1 MTRREGFTL
10 VEVLVALAIF
20 AMIASA
26 GVGLLSFAIDNRL
39 AVREASER
47 TAAFQRARA
56 LMRADL
62 GQAAARRVRGA
73 DGAPRAAF
81 ELGGESLFAVTRR
94 GWINPGDAQRASMQR
109 VDYRLIEG
117 RLERRVRERLDG
129 ARPAEPQVLLENV
142 QSAQVTAILD
152 GDPIADWRPVQNRPL
167 PDAVR
172 IDLTL
177 KGYGPISQLF
187 MVAGADA

>member
-1 MTRREGFTL
+1 MTRRAGFTL

-47 TAAFQRARA
+47 TAAFQRTRA

-62 GQAAARRVRGA
+62 GQAAPRRVRGA
-73 DGAPRAAF
+73 DGAPEAAF
-81 ELGGESLFAVTRR
+81 ELGGEPLFAVTRR
-94 GWINPGDAQRASMQR
+94 GWINPGEAQRASMQR
-109 VDYRLIEG
+109 VDYRLIDG

-142 QSAQVTAILD
+142 ESARVTAILD
-152 GDPIADWRPVQNRPL
+152 GDPIVDWRPTRNRPL

-177 KGYGPISQLF
+177 DGYGPVSQLF

>member
-1 MTRREGFTL
+1 MTRRAGFTL

-142 QSAQVTAILD
+142 QSAQVMAILD

-177 KGYGPISQLF
+177 EGYGPVTQLF
-187 MVAGADA
+187 MLAGADA

>member
-1 MTRREGFTL
+1 MTRRAGFTL

-39 AVREASER
+39 AVRDASER

-62 GQAAARRVRGA
+62 GQAAPRRVRGA
-73 DGAPRAAF
+73 DGAPQAAF
-81 ELGGESLFAVTRR
+81 ELGGEALFAVTRR
-94 GWINPGDAQRASMQR
+94 GWINPGEARRASMQR
-109 VDYRLIEG
+109 VEYRLVEG
-117 RLERRVRERLDG
+117 RLERRVRGRLDG

-142 QSAQVTAILD
+142 ESAQVTAILD

-177 KGYGPISQLF
+177 EGYGPVSQLF

>member
-1 MTRREGFTL
+1 MTRRAGFTL

-39 AVREASER
+39 AVRDASER
-47 TAAFQRARA
+47 TAAFQRTRA

-62 GQAAARRVRGA
+62 GQAAPRRVRGA

-81 ELGGESLFAVTRR
+81 ELGGEALFAVTRR
-94 GWINPGDAQRASMQR
+94 GWINPGEAPRASMQR
-109 VDYRLIEG
+109 VDYRLIDG

-129 ARPAEPQVLLENV
+129 ARPAEPLTVALSRGEGTV
-142 QSAQVTAILD
+142 SVIVD
-152 GDPIADWRPVQNRPL
+152 GSGE
-167 PDAVR
+167 VR
-172 IDLTL
+172 VD
-177 KGYGPISQLF
+177 
-187 MVAGADA
+187 D

>member
-177 KGYGPISQLF
+177 EGYGPVTQLF
-187 MVAGADA
+187 MLAGADA

>member
-1 MTRREGFTL
+1 MTRRAGFTL

-39 AVREASER
+39 AVRDASER

-62 GQAAARRVRGA
+62 GQAAPRRVRGA
-73 DGAPRAAF
+73 DGAPQAAF
-81 ELGGESLFAVTRR
+81 ELGGEALFAVTRR
-94 GWINPGDAQRASMQR
+94 GWINPGEAQRASMQR
-109 VDYRLIEG
+109 VEYRLVEG
-117 RLERRVRERLDG
+117 RLERRVRGRLDG

-142 QSAQVTAILD
+142 ESAQVTAILD
-152 GDPIADWRPVQNRPL
+152 GDPIADWRPVRNRPL

-177 KGYGPISQLF
+177 EGYGPVSQLF
-187 MVAGADA
+187 LVAGADA

>member
-1 MTRREGFTL
+1 MTRRAGFTL

-39 AVREASER
+39 AVRDASER

-62 GQAAARRVRGA
+62 GQAAPRRVRGA
-73 DGAPRAAF
+73 DGAPQAAF
-81 ELGGESLFAVTRR
+81 ELGGEALFAVTRR
-94 GWINPGDAQRASMQR
+94 GWINPGEARRASMQR
-109 VDYRLIEG
+109 VEYRLVEG
-117 RLERRVRERLDG
+117 RLERRVRGRLDG

-142 QSAQVTAILD
+142 ESAQVTAILD
-152 GDPIADWRPVQNRPL
+152 GDPIADWRPVRNRPL

-177 KGYGPISQLF
+177 EGYGPVSQLF
-187 MVAGADA
+187 LVAGADA

>member
-1 MTRREGFTL
+1 MTRRAGFTL

-39 AVREASER
+39 AVRDASER

-62 GQAAARRVRGA
+62 GQAAPRRVRGA
-73 DGAPRAAF
+73 DGAPQAAF
-81 ELGGESLFAVTRR
+81 ELGGEALFAVTRR
-94 GWINPGDAQRASMQR
+94 GWINPGEARRASKQR
-109 VDYRLIEG
+109 VDYRLIDG

-142 QSAQVTAILD
+142 QSARVTAILD

-177 KGYGPISQLF
+177 EDYGPVSQLF
-187 MVAGADA
+187 LVAGADA

>member
-1 MTRREGFTL
+1 MTRRAGFTL

-39 AVREASER
+39 AVRDASER

-62 GQAAARRVRGA
+62 GQAAPRRVRGA
-73 DGAPRAAF
+73 DGAPQAAF
-81 ELGGESLFAVTRR
+81 ELGGEALFAVTRR
-94 GWINPGDAQRASMQR
+94 GWINPGEARRASMQR
-109 VDYRLIEG
+109 VEYRLVEG

-142 QSAQVTAILD
+142 ESAQVTAILD

-177 KGYGPISQLF
+177 EGYGPVSQLF

>member
-1 MTRREGFTL
+1 MTRRAGFTL

-20 AMIASA
+20 TMIASA

-142 QSAQVTAILD
+142 QSAQVMAILD

-177 KGYGPISQLF
+177 EGYGPVTQLF
-187 MVAGADA
+187 MLAGADA

>member
-1 MTRREGFTL
+1 MTRRAGFTL
-10 VEVLVALAIF
+10 VEVLVALALF
-20 AMIASA
+20 AMISSA

-39 AVREASER
+39 AVRDASER

-62 GQAAARRVRGA
+62 GQAAPRRVRGA
-73 DGAPRAAF
+73 DGAPQAAF
-81 ELGGESLFAVTRR
+81 ELGGEALFAVTRR
-94 GWINPGDAQRASMQR
+94 GWINPGEARRASMQR
-109 VDYRLIEG
+109 VDYRLVDG

-142 QSAQVTAILD
+142 QSARVTAILD

-177 KGYGPISQLF
+177 EDYGPVSQLF
-187 MVAGADA
+187 LVAGADA

>member
-1 MTRREGFTL
+1 MTRRAGFTL

-20 AMIASA
+20 AMVASA

-39 AVREASER
+39 AVREVSER

-62 GQAAARRVRGA
+62 GQAAPRRVRGA
-73 DGAPRAAF
+73 DGAPQAAF
-81 ELGGESLFAVTRR
+81 ELGGDSLFAVTRR
-94 GWINPGDAQRASMQR
+94 GWINPSEAPRASMQR
-109 VDYRLIEG
+109 VDYRLIDG

-142 QSAQVTAILD
+142 ESAQVTVILD

-177 KGYGPISQLF
+177 AGYGPVSQLF
-187 MVAGADA
+187 LVAGADA

>member
-1 MTRREGFTL
+1 MTRRAGFTL

-47 TAAFQRARA
+47 TAAFQRTRA

-62 GQAAARRVRGA
+62 GQAAPRRVTA
-73 DGAPRAAF
+73 NRASPPSSKAAW
-81 ELGGESLFAVTRR
+81 G
-94 GWINPGDAQRASMQR
+94 ASMQR
-109 VDYRLIEG
+109 VDYRLIDG

-142 QSAQVTAILD
+142 ESAQVTAILD

-177 KGYGPISQLF
+177 EGYGPVSQLF
-187 MVAGADA
+187 LVAGADA

>member
-1 MTRREGFTL
+1 MTRRAGFTL

-39 AVREASER
+39 AVRDASER
-47 TAAFQRARA
+47 TADFQRTRA
-56 LMRADL
+56 LLRADL
-62 GQAAARRVRGA
+62 GQAAPRRVRGA
-73 DGAPRAAF
+73 DGAPQAAF
-81 ELGGESLFAVTRR
+81 ELGGEALFAVTRR
-94 GWINPGDAQRASMQR
+94 GWINPGEAQRASMQR
-109 VDYRLIEG
+109 VDYRLIDG

-142 QSAQVTAILD
+142 ESAQVTAILD
-152 GDPIADWRPVQNRPL
+152 GDPIADWRPTRNRPL

-177 KGYGPISQLF
+177 EGYGPVSQLF
-187 MVAGADA
+187 LVAGADA

>member
-1 MTRREGFTL
+1 MTRRAGFTL

-177 KGYGPISQLF
+177 EGYGPVTQLF
-187 MVAGADA
+187 MLAGADA

>member
-1 MTRREGFTL
+1 MTRRAGFTL

-39 AVREASER
+39 AVRDASER
-47 TAAFQRARA
+47 TAAFQRTRA

-62 GQAAARRVRGA
+62 GQAAPRRVRGA

-81 ELGGESLFAVTRR
+81 ELGGEALFAVTRR
-94 GWINPGDAQRASMQR
+94 GWINPGEAPRASMQR
-109 VDYRLIEG
+109 VDYRLIDG

-142 QSAQVTAILD
+142 ESAQVTAILD

-177 KGYGPISQLF
+177 EGYGPVSQLF

>member
-1 MTRREGFTL
+1 MTRRAGFTL

-39 AVREASER
+39 AVRDASER

-62 GQAAARRVRGA
+62 GQAAPRRVRGG
-73 DGAPRAAF
+73 DGAPQAAF
-81 ELGGESLFAVTRR
+81 ELGGEALFAVTRR
-94 GWINPGDAQRASMQR
+94 GWINPGEARRASMQR
-109 VDYRLIEG
+109 VEYRLVEG

-142 QSAQVTAILD
+142 ESAQVTAILD

-177 KGYGPISQLF
+177 EGYGPVSQLF

>member
-1 MTRREGFTL
+1 MTRRPGFTL

-20 AMIASA
+20 ALIASA

-39 AVREASER
+39 AVRDASER

-62 GQAAARRVRGA
+62 GQAAPRRVRGA
-73 DGAPRAAF
+73 DGAPQAAF
-81 ELGGESLFAVTRR
+81 ELGGEALFAVTRR
-94 GWINPGDAQRASMQR
+94 GWINPGEARRASMQR
-109 VDYRLIEG
+109 VEYRLVEG

-142 QSAQVTAILD
+142 ESAQVTAILD

-177 KGYGPISQLF
+177 EDYGPVSQLF
-187 MVAGADA
+187 LVAGADA